1 MGCQRVRVRIV
12 FCMSSPEHHPDRAT
26 TCRQIGLGREVSL
39 DTITVP
45 TEVILWR
52 STPAGMRTTCL
63 DVYAGGDLTFFKV
76 ERTDGSALPY
86 IDVLACGN
94 GQFGGLGNAQFS
106 NAQGTPVRLRAVS
119 GLLECGCP
127 SSVSSASAFDQTL
140 TQATRICR

>member
-1 MGCQRVRVRIV
+1 M
-12 FCMSSPEHHPDRAT
+12 T
-26 TCRQIGLGREVSL
+26 L
-39 DTITVP
+39 DSITVP

-76 ERTDGSALPY
+76 ERTDGSAIPY

-119 GLLECGCP
+119 GLLECRLPFPSPP
-127 SSVSSASAFDQTL
+127 SSPFALLRRSIRPGL